1 MKKIFVFLLLM
12 IFLSNCKK
20 EYKCHCTSQARRGFV
35 SNMDYTFKETKKKNA
50 YAKCVQQYDESGL
63 AGSDPTC
70 EIL

>member
-1 MKKIFVFLLLM
+1 
-12 IFLSNCKK
+12 
-20 EYKCHCTSQARRGFV
+20 
-35 SNMDYTFKETKKKNA
+35 MDYTFKETKKKNA